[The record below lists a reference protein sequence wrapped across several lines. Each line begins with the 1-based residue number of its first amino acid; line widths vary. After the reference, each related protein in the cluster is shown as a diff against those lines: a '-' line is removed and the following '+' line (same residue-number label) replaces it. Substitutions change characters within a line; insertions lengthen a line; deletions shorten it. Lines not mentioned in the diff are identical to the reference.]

1 MKKGNSN
8 PKPAT
13 NPQKPV
19 NNPVKPS
26 SNPIK
31 PVTSTKPKMGLGF
44 GFGDAMFAMKNLT
57 ADYEH
62 IGSIPSQPVPSQVN
76 KNPLSSLKPAPLL
89 KPTNP
94 VPAQQKTTLF
104 NQAS

>member
-8 PKPAT
+8 PKPAI
-13 NPQKPV
+13 NPLKPI
-19 NNPVKPS
+19 NNPVKPA

-57 ADYEH
+57 ADYDQ
-62 IGSIPSQPVPSQVN
+62 IGTLPSQPVPAQVN
-76 KNPLSSLKPAPLL
+76 KNPQSSFKPAPSQ

-94 VPAQQKTTLF
+94 VTTQPKMTSF